1 MTLRHELGT
10 LLKTMVDQ
18 GASDLHIS
26 VGSPPAYR
34 INGQI
39 VRAKT
44 APLSPEDTK
53 AICYALITDLQK
65 KKFEVDHELDF
76 AFGFKGLSRL
86 RANFFIQRGSVAA
99 VFRRIES
106 EIRPLDQLGLSR
118 HVQGLVDRP
127 SGLVLVT
134 GATGSGKST
143 TLAAMIDKINRSSRY
158 HIVTIED
165 PIEYTHSHK
174 LSLVNQREIGS
185 DCSSFATA
193 LRSVLR
199 EDPDVIMVGEMRDR
213 ETAEAALKAAETGHL
228 VFSTL
233 HTNGA
238 IATIN
243 RILQL
248 FPLDSQEYVR
258 SLLAFTLEGIVTQAL
273 VPRADKRG
281 RLLVYEY
288 MTNTPAI
295 RTLVRENK
303 LHQAYGQMQIGQES
317 HGMTTLNQGLAQHVA
332 AGTVSPSEA
341 LAHSPDTDEL
351 VRMIEKGRR
360 AQ

>member
-1 MTLRHELGT
+1 VKYELGT
-10 LLKTMVDQ
+10 LLKTMVEQ
-18 GASDLHIS
+18 GASDLH
-26 VGSPPAYR
+26 R

-44 APLSPEDTK
+44 PPLAPEDTRG
-53 AICYALITDLQK
+53 ICYALITETQK
-65 KKFEVDHELDF
+65 KKFEVEHELDF
-76 AFGFKGLSRL
+76 AFGFKNMARL
-86 RANFFIQRGSVAA
+86 RANFFVQRGSVAA
-99 VFRRIES
+99 VFRRIEN

-143 TLAAMIDKINRSSRY
+143 TLAAMIDRINRTQRY

-165 PIEYTHSHK
+165 PIEYTHRHQTSI
-174 LSLVNQREIGS
+174 VNQREIGT
-185 DCSSFATA
+185 DCRSFSTA
-193 LRSVLR
+193 LRAVLR
-199 EDPDVIMVGEMRDR
+199 EDPDVIMVGEIRDA

-243 RILQL
+243 RILQI
-248 FPLDSQEYVR
+248 FPLDAQDYVR
-258 SLLAFTLEGIVTQAL
+258 SLLAFTLEGIITQAL

-281 RLLVYEY
+281 RILVYEY
-288 MTNTPAI
+288 MTTTPAI
-295 RTLVRENK
+295 RTLIRENK
-303 LHQAYGQMQIGQES
+303 LHQAYGQMQIGQEV
-317 HGMTTLNQGLAQHVA
+317 HGMTTLNQALSQHVL
-332 AGTVSPSEA
+332 AGTITPTEA
-341 LAHSPDTDEL
+341 LAHSPDPEEL
-351 VRMIEKGRR
+351 ARMIEKGGRKVV
-360 AQ
+360 